1 MDVRQDEGINGNK
14 KRREDKVRRRDTKAP
29 DNVLKEVNGLSLT
42 DQEKYEAL
50 FSRYSNLYEEYRT
63 CHSSLGVAEKKCV
76 TLQKDK
82 NQLQT
87 EQSKL
92 VLARSRMESLCREL
106 QRQNKLVK
114 EENIAKIR
122 EEEERRKEVAAKFQV
137 TLNEVMGIMQE
148 TNEKNIKLRDTNLD
162 MAVKIESVCKQ
173 FEQRKEQQS
182 KMEQQIELEKQLAQA
197 QILKAQLEFNA
208 GQEMWSQEREMLL
221 DKFKKSEENCSQLQQ
236 TIKTLQENL
245 EFYSGK
251 YQEFKSSI
259 TKSNQVFEDC
269 KLEMSKMTK
278 HIIVLEKAV
287 KMWKHRSQKHAESVL
302 ELCANKQVQEK
313 KLDQLQK
320 LCRQLQADRSSY
332 LKLLKTNGIQP
343 TSETIVDDQVI
354 VQATMD
360 QISKNAK
367 YLKQL
372 KDDLKVLGD
381 ELSNI
386 QHVGTVESIE
396 NCNESIDTTEDVSE
410 ERIDIASIEDDIAS
424 HDTSLTEH
432 NSLNSVENDLA

>member
-29 DNVLKEVNGLSLT
+29 DNVLKEVNGLSVT

-63 CHSSLGVAEKKCV
+63 CHSSLSVAEKKCV

-173 FEQRKEQQS
+173 FEQRKEQQT

-208 GQEMWSQEREMLL
+208 GQEMWTQEREMLL
-221 DKFKKSEENCSQLQQ
+221 DKFKKSEDNCSQLQQ

-302 ELCANKQVQEK
+302 ELCANKQMQEK

-320 LCRQLQADRSSY
+320 LCRQLQADRSAY

-386 QHVGTVESIE
+386 QHVGTVEPME

-410 ERIDIASIEDDIAS
+410 EHIDIASIEDDITN
-424 HDTSLTEH
+424 HDKSLTEH
-432 NSLNSVENDLA
+432 NSLNSLENDLA

>member
-1 MDVRQDEGINGNK
+1 MDVKKDEVGNGNK

-29 DNVLKEVNGLSLT
+29 DNVLKELNVASLT
-42 DQEKYEAL
+42 DQQKYDAL
-50 FSRYSNLYEEYRT
+50 YSRYSNLYEEYRT
-63 CHSSLGVAEKKCV
+63 CHSSLSLSEKKCV
-76 TLQKDK
+76 TLQKEK

-137 TLNEVMGIMQE
+137 TLNEVMGMMQE

-173 FEQRKEQQS
+173 FEQRKEQHS

-197 QILKAQLEFNA
+197 QILKAQLEYNA
-208 GQEMWSQEREMLL
+208 GQEMWTQEREMLL
-221 DKFKKSEENCSQLQQ
+221 HKVKESEENCNQLQQ

-259 TKSNQVFEDC
+259 TKSNQVFDDC
-269 KLEMSKMTK
+269 TK
-278 HIIVLEKAV
+278 HIVVLEKAV

-332 LKLLKTNGIQP
+332 LKLLKSNGIQP
-343 TSETIVDDQVI
+343 TSETIVDDQII

-372 KDDLKVLGD
+372 KDGLKVLGE

-386 QHVGTVESIE
+386 QQVGTDDSVE
-396 NCNESIDTTEDVSE
+396 NGIDTDVTEVDGE
-410 ERIDIASIEDDIAS
+410 DEPIDIASIEEDIANN
-424 HDTSLTEH
+424 SLDEH
-432 NSLNSVENDLA
+432 NSINTLESNVA

>member
-1 MDVRQDEGINGNK
+1 MDVKKDEAGNGNK

-29 DNVLKEVNGLSLT
+29 DNVLKELNVSSLT
-42 DQEKYEAL
+42 DQQKYDAL
-50 FSRYSNLYEEYRT
+50 YSRYSNLYEEYRT
-63 CHSSLGVAEKKCV
+63 CHSSLVLAEKKCV
-76 TLQKDK
+76 TLQKEK

-137 TLNEVMGIMQE
+137 TLNEVMGMMQE
-148 TNEKNIKLRDTNLD
+148 TNEKNIKLRDNNLD

-197 QILKAQLEFNA
+197 QILKAQLEYNA
-208 GQEMWSQEREMLL
+208 GQEMWTQEREMLL
-221 DKFKKSEENCSQLQQ
+221 EKFKKSEENCSQLEQ

-259 TKSNQVFEDC
+259 TKSNQVFDDC
-269 KLEMSKMTK
+269 TK

-332 LKLLKTNGIQP
+332 LKLLKCNGIQP
-343 TSETIVDDQVI
+343 TSETIVDDQII

-360 QISKNAK
+360 QISKNTK

-372 KDDLKVLGD
+372 KDGLKVLGD

-386 QHVGTVESIE
+386 QQVDPDDSVENGIDADVTAVDGGDEPIE
-396 NCNESIDTTEDVSE
+396 
-410 ERIDIASIEDDIAS
+410 IASIQEDIAT
-424 HDTSLTEH
+424 DDNSLNEH
-432 NSLNSVENDLA
+432 NSINNLESNVA